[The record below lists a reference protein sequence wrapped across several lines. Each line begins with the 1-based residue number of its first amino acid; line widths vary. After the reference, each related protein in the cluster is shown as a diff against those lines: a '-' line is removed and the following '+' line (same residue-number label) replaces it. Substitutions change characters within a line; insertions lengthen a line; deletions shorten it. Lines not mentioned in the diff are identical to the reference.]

1 MGGQRLLAYFTGMV
15 ADIRPKLRPLDMQW
29 TVLNGRSALVLRDRQ
44 GISNR
49 VLLIPGELAPLLA
62 FMDGS
67 RTPTGRLAFEMRT
80 GRFLPPGL
88 VEGLIAEL
96 DEAIFLEG
104 PRLEAARRQALES
117 FRALPI
123 RPPALAGTVYPAE
136 PEDLA
141 AALGA
146 YIREAGAE
154 GMASGAVGA
163 VSPHIDYQRGW
174 RVYAR
179 LWSALRPDVEA
190 ADAVIIFGTDHSGG
204 AGRLTLTARPY
215 ATPFGTVPLFREA
228 FDALVDALGPEAV
241 FEEELHHRAEHSV
254 ELALVWLHYL
264 RREDPPPV
272 LPVLCGHFY
281 DFTHGGAS
289 AADHEPFTRTLAAL
303 RAACAGRRVFVVAA
317 ADLAHVGPA
326 FGDPDGYDRLM
337 AARLAGE
344 DRRLLEAIEA
354 GDAEAFLGWVRADR
368 DRNKICGLPPIYLAL
383 RFLGRCRGR
392 TISYEQCPADPYG
405 TSLVSIAGVILE
417 PDGS

>member
-1 MGGQRLLAYFTGMV
+1 LLAYFTGMV
-15 ADIRPKLRPLDMQW
+15 AEFRPRLRPLDMQW
-29 TVLNGRSALVLRDRQ
+29 TALNGRPVLILRDRQ
-44 GISNR
+44 GISDR
-49 VLLIPGELAPLLA
+49 ILAVPGELAPLLA
-62 FMDGS
+62 FLDGS
-67 RTPTGRLAFEMRT
+67 RTPTGIRLAFEMRT
-80 GRFLPPGL
+80 GQLLPPGL
-88 VEGLIAEL
+88 VEGLIARL
-96 DEAIFLEG
+96 DEALFLEG
-104 PRLEAARRQALES
+104 PRFEAARQEALER
-117 FRALPI
+117 FRASPV
-123 RPPALAGTVYPAE
+123 RSPALAGAVYPAQ
-136 PEDLA
+136 PEELA
-141 AALGA
+141 AALDA

-154 GMASGAVGA
+154 GVAPRAVGA

-179 LWSALRPDVEA
+179 LWSALRPAVEA

-264 RREDPPPV
+264 RREAPPPV

-281 DFTHGGAS
+281 DFTHGEAS
-289 AADHEPFTRTLAAL
+289 AADYGPFSRALAAL

-326 FGDPDGYDRLM
+326 FGDPDGYDRLR

-344 DRRLLEAIEA
+344 DRRLLEAVEA
-354 GDAEAFLGWVRADR
+354 GDAESFLGWVRADR
-368 DRNKICGLPPIYLAL
+368 DRNKICGLPPIYLTL
-383 RFLGRCRGR
+383 RFLGPCRGR
-392 TISYEQCPADPYG
+392 TVDYEQCPADPYG

-417 PDGS
+417 PDGD